1 MSKVAQAANK
11 IVKLPAMPHR
21 QYSIVLSSL
30 AFHHHRIAAW
40 GQVDHEPLFRE
51 REETSRPSSQ
61 NVWNF
66 LNNLGFELE
75 FENSIDRIGYN
86 QKTFCSG

>member
-11 IVKLPAMPHR
+11 IIKLPEMPHR
-21 QYSIVLSSL
+21 EYSIVLSSL
-30 AFHHHRIAAW
+30 AFRPHRIAAW

-51 REETSRPSSQ
+51 QREETSRPSSQ

-66 LNNLGFELE
+66 LNNLGFEFQLGLE
-75 FENSIDRIGYN
+75 FRLGIREFD
-86 QKTFCSG
+86 